1 MAVRVRRVPGGLSVE
16 REVRAPDARRRARRA
31 PRSCRAGS
39 HGAARRGCG
48 RFPTRLR
55 RPAVRA
61 PLRRRYA
68 TKRHRCARESSPGS
82 SMIEVPAPQ
91 RAQAAAIQQRLKE
104 GLGRIDPHHRL
115 LGRPVSYRI
124 IDGTTLEIT
133 YRDVPGI
140 AEAEVLGVKRL
151 IGVECFCT
159 VAPQTAE
166 TVLVRFVVSLK

>member
-1 MAVRVRRVPGGLSVE
+1 MLSSRISRRCSTGIRSRSNAASGTHRSS
-16 REVRAPDARRRARRA
+16 APA
-31 PRSCRAGS
+31 S
-39 HGAARRGCG
+39 AA
-48 RFPTRLR
+48 F
-55 RPAVRA
+55 
-61 PLRRRYA
+61 
-68 TKRHRCARESSPGS
+68 
-82 SMIEVPAPQ
+82 MIEVPAPQ
-91 RAQAAAIQQRLKE
+91 RAQAAAIQHRLSE

-115 LGRPVSYRI
+115 LGRPVAYRI

-166 TVLVRFVVSLK
+166 TVLVRFVASLK